1 MYKVYINNKP
11 VIFTDDPSHIETE
24 PGVRLLNSP
33 GKETIREAVDS
44 FFNDA
49 GLQKLIIAG
58 KSTEKLFSRFA
69 SLFVLTEAAGGL
81 VYNTSGQ
88 YLFIFRRGFWDLP
101 KGKAKTGEGIM
112 NTAYREVEEET
123 GISNLSVT
131 RSLGC
136 TYHTY
141 QEAEVMILK
150 RTYWFEMKSKITRT
164 PVPQKSE
171 DITQARWLEKSEIR
185 DVVLKNTYRTIKD
198 LMEEYLGV

>member
-11 VIFTDDPSHIETE
+11 VIFTDDLNFHEME
-24 PGVRLLNSP
+24 PGIQILNSP
-33 GKETIREAVDS
+33 GKETLREAVDS
-44 FFNDA
+44 FFNET

-58 KSTEKLFSRFA
+58 KSTEKLFSRFS
-69 SLFVLTEAAGGL
+69 SLFILTEAAGGL

-101 KGKAKTGEGIM
+101 KGKVETGESVM

-136 TYHTY
+136 TYHAY
-141 QEAEVMILK
+141 KEAEVQILK
-150 RTYWFEMKSKITRT
+150 QTYWFEMKSKITRT
-164 PVPQKSE
+164 PIPQKSE
-171 DITQARWLEKSEIR
+171 DITHANWLEKSEIR
-185 DVVLKNTYRTIKD
+185 DVVMGNTYTTIKD
-198 LMEEYLGV
+198 LLEGYLGV